1 MAYSGWKIRMI
12 TVAMKASPTPM
23 DMSLRRVRSMTMSLK
38 YVVEEERNSD
48 VTSSIMAVIA
58 SHRPMSDID
67 SGKFICYSL
76 RNWSS
81 TVIVCPS
88 RDTLSCCI
96 VTVFPVFFAM
106 AQAMAL
112 IMGLPRK

>member
-1 MAYSGWKIRMI
+1 MAYSGWKIRII

-48 VTSSIMAVIA
+48 VISSIMAVIA

-67 SGKFICYSL
+67 SGKFI
-76 RNWSS
+76 
-81 TVIVCPS
+81 
-88 RDTLSCCI
+88 
-96 VTVFPVFFAM
+96 F
-106 AQAMAL
+106 
-112 IMGLPRK
+112 